1 MKNNKKILFI
11 VLGIVILVILV
22 LTIITIVIFKH
33 KSNNKNSLNE
43 EQIEIEKLDVIP
55 EKKVQVVDVD
65 SNIRPYAVMIN
76 NLNDARA
83 VQSGLSQAYL
93 VYEIIVEGGIT
104 RYLALFKDA
113 NLSQI
118 GSVRSAR
125 HYYLDYVLE
134 NDAIY
139 VHWGWS
145 PQAQEDIRTLKINNI
160 NGLTYE
166 GVYFYRSNPLGLS
179 SEHTGF
185 TNTEM
190 LNNAITKLGYN
201 NTTDKGLL
209 LNYSAESVNYEDYGD
224 VQDASSINITY
235 SNYIKDLYEYDEENK
250 VYKRYV
256 NGKEQKD
263 YNTSEQLTVKNII
276 VYAIENYTISG
287 DTKGRQ
293 FLNNIG
299 GGDGY
304 LISEGKAIKIN
315 WSKSSRSEKTK
326 YAFENGEEIIVN
338 DGNTFIQIMPLTGT
352 MEIN

>member
-1 MKNNKKILFI
+1 MKKNKKKLFI
-11 VLGIVILVILV
+11 ILGISLIILLILIIT
-22 LTIITIVIFKH
+22 TIIIIKH
-33 KSNNKNSLNE
+33 NKKKNIKE
-43 EQIEIEKLDVIP
+43 EKIAEVEIIP
-55 EKKVQVVDVD
+55 EKQVQIV
-65 SNIRPYAVMIN
+65 NINSKTRPYAVMIN

-83 VQSGLSQAYL
+83 VQSGLSNAYM

-113 NLSQI
+113 DISQI

-166 GVYFYRSNPLGLS
+166 GTYFYRSNPLGLS

-185 TNTEM
+185 TTTE
-190 LNNAITKLGYN
+190 LLAKATEKLKYE
-201 NTTDKGLL
+201 TATDQGLL
-209 LNYSAESVNYEDYGD
+209 LNYSAQPVNYADYGE
-224 VQDASSINITY
+224 VIDATNVDIVY
-235 SNYIKDLYEYDEENK
+235 SNYIKDLYEYDEENE

-256 NGKEQKD
+256 NGKAQND

-276 VYAIENYTISG
+276 VYEVENYTIAG
-287 DTKGRQ
+287 DAKGRQ

-299 GGDGY
+299 AGDGY
-304 LISEGKAIKIN
+304 FISEGKAIKIN
-315 WSKSSRSEKTK
+315 WQKSSRSEKTK
-326 YAFENGEEIIVN
+326 YTFENGEELIVN
-338 DGNTFIQIMPLTGT
+338 DGNTFIQIVPLTGKV
-352 MEIN
+352 EIN